1 MQVLSDKQDITSRRR
16 GVIIKQKQKIK
27 LRVASL
33 TKIVTF
39 LFIFTQ
45 MFYFYFPATI
55 KNKTDNIW
63 MLTPFLCDRQRYTC
77 TNPYFKVGVLIK
89 IRFKIN
95 KTIIITVYKQFT
107 S

>member
-1 MQVLSDKQDITSRRR
+1 MPVLSDKQDITSRRR

-27 LRVASL
+27 LRVASHA
-33 TKIVTF
+33 KNRNI
-39 LFIFTQ
+39 FIFTQ

-63 MLTPFLCDRQRYTC
+63 TLSTFLCDRQRYTC
-77 TNPYFKVGVLIK
+77 TNPCFKVGVLIK